1 MNRQTPGKH
10 FASFYRGKTVPAE
23 TAARLKA
30 LALADLQRSGEVGV
44 KPRRGPLTKSKRLLL
59 AGVLALLPAS
69 AWFLWTASLSVTSP
83 GPTKPAEASEMQ
95 AESPA
100 SDAAAIPNLVAVR
113 YHADWCPKRSTAA
126 YIYGKLQT
134 KYAHRPVHFVTLDI
148 SNDETRREGIKT
160 ATALGIDWIAPDM
173 EILKSAGPSPYVGGL
188 ASVIKLVDR
197 ERREVLAT
205 VTQDEHL
212 HFDNVLN
219 GALR

>member
-1 MNRQTPGKH
+1 M
-10 FASFYRGKTVPAE
+10 ASFYRGKTVPAG

-30 LALADLQRSGEVGV
+30 LALVDIQRTGDVGV
-44 KPRRGPLTKSKRLLL
+44 KHQRGRLTKSKRLLL
-59 AGVLALLPAS
+59 VGVLALLPVS
-69 AWFLWTASLSVTSP
+69 AWFLWTNSLFMTTP
-83 GPTKPAEASEMQ
+83 QLTKPADVREMQ
-95 AESPA
+95 AESPV
-100 SDAAAIPNLVAVR
+100 SDAPAIPNLVAVR

-126 YIYGKLQT
+126 YIYGKLQA

-148 SNDETRREGIKT
+148 SNDETRREGFKT

-173 EILKSAGPSPYVGGL
+173 EIFVGGL

-205 VTQDEHL
+205 VTQNEHM
-212 HFDNVLN
+212 HFDNVLA